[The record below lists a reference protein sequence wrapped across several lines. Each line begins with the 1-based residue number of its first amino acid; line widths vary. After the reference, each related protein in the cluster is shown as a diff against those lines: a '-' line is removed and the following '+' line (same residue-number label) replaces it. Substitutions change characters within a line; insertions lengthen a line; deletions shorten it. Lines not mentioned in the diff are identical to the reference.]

1 MKYLFFFIASSFVSL
16 LIICCNP
23 TSTANILFD
32 GTNIDR
38 SNNNALL
45 FGRVVDKDTN
55 EPLIGANVTL
65 KDYNIGAATDVY
77 GNYLIRDISPGVYTI
92 KITYVGYKALILS
105 DIKLENK
112 KRYLIDFEL
121 QVVPFVVP

>member
-1 MKYLFFFIASSFVSL
+1 MKHLFFFIASSFVSL
-16 LIICCNP
+16 LIIGCNP

-55 EPLIGANVTL
+55 EPLVGANVTL

-77 GNYLIRDISPGVYTI
+77 GNYLIKNISPGIYTV
-92 KITYVGYKALILS
+92 KVTYIGYESLILS
-105 DIKLENK
+105 DIKLESN
-112 KRYLIDFEL
+112 KRYLTDFEL
-121 QVVPFVVP
+121 QVRPFVVP